1 MGIKRK
7 IGKAKKVEYTL
18 REACEA
24 YIEEKKALNQ
34 SPATIESAEYSVNM
48 WIDYLVYSKRSIE
61 ASTVDMSYIL
71 AFTNYYLDKDMK
83 PTTLNHYLRD
93 IRAFVYWC
101 QKQGYITSAFKIKLV
116 TQQQTIKE
124 TYSDEECM
132 KLLARPHKNASYVE
146 WRSWAIVNWILATG
160 HRASTVVSITLGALN
175 FRKGEIYVEQTKT
188 NKAYITPMSPA
199 LSTTIKE
206 FIKMWRSDARN
217 EDFLFANVGEMPL
230 TVDALKHSIRKYNLD
245 RDVERT
251 SVHALRHTFAKNWI
265 RNTGDV
271 FRLQKLLGHST
282 LEMTRNYV
290 NMFDEDL
297 KEGFETYNPL
307 DNLKKNASRTQKIK
321 KNT

>member
-1 MGIKRK
+1 MGLKRK
-7 IGKAKKVEYTL
+7 IGKAKKVEFTL
-18 REACEA
+18 EEACEA

-34 SPATIESAEYSVNM
+34 SPATIKSAEYSIKM
-48 WIDYLVYSKRSIE
+48 WIDYLDQSERLLETDK
-61 ASTVDMSYIL
+61 VDPSYIL
-71 AFTNYYLDKDMK
+71 SFTNYYLGEDMK

-101 QKQGYITSAFKIKLV
+101 QNHEYIREKFKIKLV

-124 TYSDEECM
+124 TYTDEELA
-132 KLLARPHKNASYVE
+132 KLLARPSKNASYVE

-160 HRASTVVSITLGALN
+160 HRASTVASITLGALN

-188 NKAYITPMSPA
+188 NKAYITPMSSS
-199 LSTTIKE
+199 LSTVIKE

-217 EDFLFANVGEMPL
+217 EDYLFANVGDMPL

-245 RDVERT
+245 RDVNKT
-251 SVHALRHTFAKNWI
+251 SVHALRHTFAKEWI

-297 KEGFETYNPL
+297 KEGFDTYNPL
-307 DNLKKNASRTQKIK
+307 DNIKKNASRTQKIK